1 MQTIHSERDLDD
13 LRRSAQTWAVVTA
26 WGKNGLFDALSDG
39 APHSASDLPGD
50 TRSIEITATLLGHI
64 GLLIRHEGETGNPQW
79 SLSATAREL
88 LAQGCLTI
96 PRSTGI
102 AELSRL
108 TDVLKEGGP
117 VRDDEGQRRATAIG
131 VDPDN
136 PEGARMFMNMLYRRS
151 AVAAGETARLL
162 AARLPQGGRA
172 LDLGGGHGRYGEE
185 LAQKGFEVTLFD
197 QPVCVEVARERYGDS
212 QRYIAGDFMVDDL
225 GGPYDLVLGSN
236 IVHGLSDPDLAH
248 LHPRLREV
256 IRPGG
261 LLVWKDMFLDDTA
274 IGPESAAVFGIMM
287 LMYTEGG
294 RSYSVQEME
303 RILASAG
310 FESLQHVLVA
320 DQRFSLV
327 IGW

>member
-26 WGKNGLFDALSDG
+26 WGKNGLFDAMSDG
-39 APHSASDLPGD
+39 APHSPADLPGD
-50 TRSIEITATLLGHI
+50 TRSIEITATLLGHL
-64 GLLIRHEGETGNPQW
+64 GLLIRHETEEGNTQW
-79 SLSATAREL
+79 SLSATARDL
-88 LAQGCLTI
+88 HGQGSLSI

-102 AELSRL
+102 SELGRL
-108 TDVLKEGGP
+108 PDVLTEGGP
-117 VRDDEGQRRATAIG
+117 VRDDQGQRRATAIG

-185 LAQKGFEVTLFD
+185 LSRHGFEVTLFD

-212 QRYIAGDFMVDDL
+212 QHYLAGDFMVDDL

-236 IVHGLSDPDLAH
+236 IVHGLSDTDLAH

-274 IGPESAAVFGIMM
+274 IGPESAAVFGIVM
-287 LMYTEGG
+287 LMYTQGG
-294 RSYSVQEME
+294 RSYSVEEMG
-303 RILASAG
+303 RVLASAG
-310 FESLQHVLVA
+310 FESLHHVLVA

-327 IGW
+327 IGQ